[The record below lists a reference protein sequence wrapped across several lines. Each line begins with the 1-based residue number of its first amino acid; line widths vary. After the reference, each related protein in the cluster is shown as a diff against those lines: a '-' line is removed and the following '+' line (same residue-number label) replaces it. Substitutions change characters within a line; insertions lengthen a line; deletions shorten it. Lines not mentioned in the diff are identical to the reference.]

1 MYNPKDFILEVEE
14 RTLRRKILFLLL
26 MGMTTVWFPL
36 LAEG

>member
-14 RTLRRKILFLLL
+14 RPLRRQILFLLL
-26 MGMTTVWFPL
+26 MGMTTVLFPL